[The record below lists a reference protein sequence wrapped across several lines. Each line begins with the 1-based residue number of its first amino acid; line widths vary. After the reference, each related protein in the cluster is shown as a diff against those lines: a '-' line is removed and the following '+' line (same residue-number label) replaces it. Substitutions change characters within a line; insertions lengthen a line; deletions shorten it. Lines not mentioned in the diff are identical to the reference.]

1 MGALDLNKVAI
12 AMGKILLALP
22 DLEAKGTDFFSI
34 NCNKEEYFS
43 VAYMARVSILDI
55 IEENSFM
62 RNGSLPITIPLGI
75 FKTRKETM
83 ESALEITVG
92 KLLDLAN
99 EHEQVSFI
107 INDILKRGKYFYQF
121 EKMLPPEVLSQL
133 NI

>member
-12 AMGKILLALP
+12 VMGKILLALP
-22 DLEAKGTDFFSI
+22 ELEAKGTDFFSI
-34 NCNKEEYFS
+34 NSNKEEYFS
-43 VAYMARVSILDI
+43 IAYMARVGILDR

-83 ESALEITVG
+83 ETALQITIG
-92 KLLDLAN
+92 KLLDLAD
-99 EHEQVSFI
+99 EHDQVRFI
-107 INDILKRGKYFYQF
+107 INDILERGSSFYQF
-121 EKMLPPEVLSQL
+121 EEMLPPDVLANL

>member
-12 AMGKILLALP
+12 AMGKILLTLP
-22 DLEAKGTDFFSI
+22 KLEAKGTDFFSI
-34 NCNKEEYFS
+34 NSNKEEYFS
-43 VAYMARVSILDI
+43 IAYMARVGILDR

-83 ESALEITVG
+83 ETALQITIG
-92 KLLDLAN
+92 KLLDLAE
-99 EHEQVSFI
+99 EHEQVSYI
-107 INDILKRGKYFYQF
+107 INDILERGKSFYQF
-121 EKMLPPEVLSQL
+121 EEMLPPEVLSNL